1 MKGKNGNADRTT
13 RLEPGVSGLRQ
24 RGVGSPLL
32 SLVWLQFK
40 VAVGLRRIS
49 ASFGLA
55 DKHRKYA
62 GIILLLLTV
71 SFIPWIATMYDL
83 GRALAAAAVDL
94 NQPGLPIV
102 LEVTA
107 AQFFVFFMT
116 ITHLMSTLFYAE
128 DVETL
133 KAMPLRAHHI
143 VLAKIAVVYVIQLV
157 ISLVP
162 AAPFVV
168 ALGLRLRDA
177 SYWPFAI
184 LTHLFVPGLPVAVA
198 LIGVLALMRLTGF
211 SARRDLIRVILG
223 LVFFALIMGFQAVYI
238 RAGIGLETAG
248 PEAILNLISQ
258 RQGLITA
265 MTKCYP
271 PARWAA
277 MAVTGET
284 LVERLGN
291 LLLLAGFSVV
301 ALVLIARVTESWFV
315 AGEKREARA
324 RGARAGWSHTAQR
337 VIETEHSP
345 MTAVML
351 RDVRILVRT
360 PNFLLT
366 ALMNL
371 LVFPL
376 ILLMSFVVSRSGAGT
391 ALLSLETLRHAPFV
405 DLAGLAVVGIHGLI
419 AGLNQIPS
427 AAISREGRMFWV
439 SKAIPVEPA
448 TQLRAKM
455 AYSIVYG
462 LLQSLI
468 VVVITVL
475 LLKLPVTTTVWVTIL
490 CIAVLWPL
498 GAIGLLVDL
507 LRPKLDWTEP
517 QQAMKGNFGTLLAG
531 LVSAGYVIGLGFGVK
546 YLYDRGVPGSLL
558 YPAVLAVLLLTGA
571 GLESWL
577 ERWGTVRYR
586 EIEV

>member
-1 MKGKNGNADRTT
+1 MEVKNTNADR
-13 RLEPGVSGLRQ
+13 REPGIRGLRDK
-24 RGVGSPLL
+24 GSGSPFL

-40 VAVGLRRIS
+40 VAVGIRRIS
-49 ASFGLA
+49 ASFGLG

-62 GIILLLLTV
+62 GIILLLLAI
-71 SFIPWIATMYDL
+71 SFIPWMATMYDL
-83 GRALAAAAVDL
+83 GRALADVAVAL

-102 LEVTA
+102 VEVTA

-116 ITHLMSTLFYAE
+116 ITHLMSTLFYGQ
-128 DVETL
+128 DLETL
-133 KAMPLRAHHI
+133 KGMPLRARHI
-143 VLAKIAVVYVIQLV
+143 VLAKIAVVYFIQLL
-157 ISLVP
+157 ISLIP

-168 ALGLRLRDA
+168 ALGLRLGDA
-177 SYWPFAI
+177 SYWPLAI
-184 LTHLFVPGLPVAVA
+184 LIHLFVPGLPVAVA
-198 LIGVLALMRLTGF
+198 LLGVLALMRFTGF

-223 LVFFALIMGFQAVYI
+223 LVFFALIVGFQMVYA
-238 RAGIGLETAG
+238 RAGIGLETGG
-248 PEAILNLISQ
+248 PDAILNLISQ
-258 RQGLITA
+258 RQGLIRA
-265 MTKCYP
+265 MTKYYP

-277 MAVTGET
+277 MSLTGE
-284 LVERLGN
+284 RLAEKLSN
-291 LLLLAGFSVV
+291 LLLLAGFSLV

-315 AGEKREARA
+315 AGERREAKA
-324 RGARAGWSHTAQR
+324 RGARAGWSRTAQR
-337 VIETEHSP
+337 VIETVHSP
-345 MTAVML
+345 LTAVML

-376 ILLMSFVVSRSGAGT
+376 ILLMSFVASRSGAGT
-391 ALLSLETLRHAPFV
+391 ALLSLEVLRQAPIV
-405 DLAGLAVVGIHGLI
+405 DLVALAVVGIHGLM

-455 AYSIVYG
+455 AYSVLYG
-462 LLQSLI
+462 SIQSLI
-468 VVVITVL
+468 VVVIAVL
-475 LLKLPVTTTVWVTIL
+475 LLKIPATTAVWLTIL
-490 CIAVLWPL
+490 SVAVLWPL

-546 YLYDRGVPGSLL
+546 YLYDQGLSGALL
-558 YPAVLAVLLLTGA
+558 YPVVLVVLLVTGA

-577 ERWGTVRYR
+577 ERWGTARYG
-586 EIEV
+586 EIEA